1 MLTLKNIYK
10 KLFLDK
16 NGRFVVAQF
25 PNVPIIIWLGTV
37 VLNRFIQAQPAST
50 ALSIIGTTSLT
61 IWALLEIYSGVNLFR
76 KLLGSVVLLY
86 IVYSLTKLVI

>member
-16 NGRFVVAQF
+16 KGHFVVAQF
-25 PNVPIIIWLGTV
+25 PNVPIIIWLATV
-37 VLNRFIQAQPAST
+37 ILNRFVQAQPANT
-50 ALSIIGTTSLT
+50 VLSIIGTASLT
-61 IWALLEIYSGVNLFR
+61 VWALLEIYSGVNLFR

-86 IVYSLTKLVI
+86 IVYLIFIKLI

>member
-25 PNVPIIIWLGTV
+25 PNVPIIIWLTTV
-37 VLNRFIQAQPAST
+37 ILNKFVHAQPANT
-50 ALSIIGTTSLT
+50 VLSIIGTVFLT
-61 IWALLEIYSGVNLFR
+61 VWALLEIYSGVNLFR

-86 IVYSLTKLVI
+86 VVYFIYKLVL

>member
-25 PNVPIIIWLGTV
+25 PNIPIIIWLATV
-37 VLNRFIQAQPAST
+37 ILNRFVQVQTTNTI
-50 ALSIIGTTSLT
+50 LSIIGTFSLT
-61 IWALLEIYSGVNLFR
+61 TWALLEIYSGVNLFR
-76 KLLGSVVLLY
+76 KILGSAVLLY
-86 IVYSLTKLVI
+86 IISFIYRSIF